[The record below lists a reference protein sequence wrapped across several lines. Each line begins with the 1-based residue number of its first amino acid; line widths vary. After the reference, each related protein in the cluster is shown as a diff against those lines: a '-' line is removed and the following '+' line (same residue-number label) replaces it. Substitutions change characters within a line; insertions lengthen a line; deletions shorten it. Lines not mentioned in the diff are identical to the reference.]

1 MANELQ
7 KITSQPVGFPTD
19 MPQEAVFL
27 QGEKPVYA
35 KHIDQMNVTIQM
47 AASTPKLLNSKVPSD
62 SIDFDR
68 RYYNIFV
75 VGDDFDIKTDNPF
88 KVRCDRVLREY
99 INEEI
104 KPIFL
109 PLSDDSKIEQI
120 KRLPCLFA
128 NENRY
133 DGHTTEDQVM
143 SFGYVRD
150 IQPRR
155 DGIKVYPHVMYLLKQ
170 QRMNEHLFD
179 LDLWGSNKSNEF
191 NRMHWSIKKVDLIAE
206 LHEMGYQL

>member
-7 KITSQPVGFPTD
+7 KVTSQPVGFPTD

-35 KHIDQMNVTIQM
+35 KHIDQMNVTIHM
-47 AASTPKLLNSKVPSD
+47 ETSMPKLLKPEVPTV

-68 RYYNIFV
+68 TYYNLFV
-75 VGDDFDIKTDNPF
+75 VGDDFDIKTENPF
-88 KVRCDRVLREY
+88 KVRRDRVLKEY
-99 INEEI
+99 TNEEI
-104 KPIFL
+104 KRLFL
-109 PLSDDSKIEQI
+109 PLIDDSKIEQI